1 MYCLYCLYHPSI
13 SRTLPDR
20 KRAILPPC
28 EHGWGC
34 RVWKRSPGL
43 GSTRRRGHLEH
54 HPQSFGKRVCFR
66 WDQSSLCLPRSS
78 LPTIYK
84 PPFCLLWRI
93 CVHFPLNYQLLSC
106 CPDWSLIS
114 IKLPL
119 QPFFVVPQG
128 NVIENG
134 TESQKNRV
142 KQIANWLCDSGQQH
156 KYQSLPRPSPL
167 LFINNTLRPSTV
179 VNVLRVLRFK

>member
-1 MYCLYCLYHPSI
+1 MLMLTELVKSNKAFYSTNHKTRGLWLSMHIYWACSMSHDLTSLRSTKLSTRESQSWKGSHMYCLYCLYHPSI

-28 EHGWGC
+28 EHSQGW

-43 GSTRRRGHLEH
+43 GSTRRRDHLEY

-119 QPFFVVPQG
+119 
-128 NVIENG
+128 
-134 TESQKNRV
+134 
-142 KQIANWLCDSGQQH
+142 
-156 KYQSLPRPSPL
+156 
-167 LFINNTLRPSTV
+167 
-179 VNVLRVLRFK
+179 